1 MTFSIPVSSSRLTKT
16 TPRAVGGRCRWV
28 TRPPTATSAP
38 SGADLADATVSTCRA
53 CSAARMCASG
63 WVPYVLVAHRSA
75 SVCSA
80 GVMPGSGGA
89 SSPVVVPGN
98 WPSRSEAAA
107 PAAHS
112 AARLLSPKQP
122 NAPAV
127 ASASNAAAGSCARS
141 AKSSRSR

>member
-1 MTFSIPVSSSRLTKT
+1 MGDQPGHGHVGAVVS
-16 TPRAVGGRCRWV
+16 
-28 TRPPTATSAP
+28 
-38 SGADLADATVSTCRA
+38 ADLMAAAVSTCRA
-53 CSAARMCASG
+53 SSAARMCATG

-75 SVCSA
+75 RVSSA

-89 SSPVVVPGN
+89 VSPVAVPGSC
-98 WPSRSEAAA
+98 PSRSEAAA

-127 ASASNAAAGSCARS
+127 ASASSAAAGRRVRV